1 MGTTIVSGV
10 WDENVGNRY
19 DSIIYVGVF
28 SRLHKAQSRG
38 GYWVRPVILL
48 AHVQDGDSCE
58 IQSIEKANLNVFVD
72 FKTLGVSTFHHVCLL
87 ETYVD
92 IAAKSKY

>member
-28 SRLHKAQSRG
+28 SRLHKAQSGG

-48 AHVQDGDSCE
+48 APVQDRGSCE
-58 IQSIEKANLNVFVD
+58 MQIIEKANVFVD
-72 FKTLGVSTFHHVCLL
+72 FKPLGSVHLSSFLP
-87 ETYVD
+87 
-92 IAAKSKY
+92 S